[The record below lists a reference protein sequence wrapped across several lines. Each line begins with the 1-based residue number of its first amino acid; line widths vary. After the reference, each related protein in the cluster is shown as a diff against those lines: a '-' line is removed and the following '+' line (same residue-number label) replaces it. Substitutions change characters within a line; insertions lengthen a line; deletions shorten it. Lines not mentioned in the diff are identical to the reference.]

1 MKTYQPILTTSITA
15 AADLTI
21 NRFIGFD
28 GNPCAAGAK
37 AIGVA
42 ELEAA
47 AGEQATANSLGV
59 ILVEA
64 GGAIAPGDEVESDAT
79 ARAVTLTSGKSNG
92 FALDIALI
100 AGDVIRILRGV

>member
-42 ELEAA
+42 ELDAA

-64 GGAIAPGDEVESDAT
+64 GAAITVGDPVEADANACAIPLSAGAN
-79 ARAVTLTSGKSNG
+79 NG
-92 FALDIALI
+92 HALDAAAA
-100 AGDVIRILRGV
+100 AGDVIRILRGI